1 MDKSCKRDVKFT
13 ENAACEKRK
22 MTEPSLRHYIVSIM
36 KASDTSSSTNIAGRR
51 LAMLRS
57 VVSDS
62 LRDAAEQNAA
72 RNGVAFVCVD
82 VNEATPR
89 DVFTEGPLRRFDYYI
104 LSHVYAG
111 EGRLF
116 LSNSKVQQRLPA
128 GSVVL
133 LTPGTANLY
142 GGVSADYREDY
153 LGFCGPEID
162 DLCRNDLIRNGCV
175 MLGTSRRLPAIAD
188 ALRGSGPEAPFR
200 AKLLLM
206 ELLLEIHARHLGQPR
221 HRLLARLL
229 EEIGRAPGRPW
240 PLQEMADACHCSTA
254 QLRRNMVEYTGM
266 LPKAYVEGIRFQYAA
281 EMLTLQELPIEEVA
295 RRLGYPDRFHFSRR
309 FKAFF
314 GVAPGQ
320 FRAGLPQRHA

>member
-1 MDKSCKRDVKFT
+1 MKTMDKSNPM
-13 ENAACEKRK
+13 E
-22 MTEPSLRHYIVSIM
+22 M
-36 KASDTSSSTNIAGRR
+36 AGRR
-51 LAMLRS
+51 LAILRS
-57 VVSDS
+57 VVSAN
-62 LRDAAEQNAA
+62 LRDAAEQNADS
-72 RNGVAFVCVD
+72 NGVAFVCVD

-89 DVFTEGPLRRFDYYI
+89 DVFTEGPLRRFDFYI

-133 LTPGTANLY
+133 LTPGTANLF

-162 DLCRNDLIRNGCV
+162 DLCRNGLVRNGCV
-175 MLGTSRRLPAIAD
+175 MLGTGRRLPAIAD
-188 ALRGSGPEAPFR
+188 ALRASGPEAPFR

-206 ELLLEIHARHLGQPR
+206 ELLLEIHARHLSQPR
-221 HRLLARLL
+221 HRLLVRLL
-229 EEIGRAPGRPW
+229 EEIGKAPGRRW
-240 PLQEMADACHCSTA
+240 PLQEMAAYCHCSMA

-266 LPKAYVEGIRFQYAA
+266 LPKECVENIRFQYAA

-295 RRLGYPDRFHFSRR
+295 QRLGYPDRFHFSRR

-320 FRAGLPQRHA
+320 FRAGLPKRHA